1 MNKTLIT
8 ALITALAAGSSHA
21 IEVITPLELQTSA
34 IQIIDPDRHIKTL
47 GEVAF
52 IVDLAA
58 SHDDL
63 LALKVRRSDLKLKD
77 GRSFTAFGV
86 HKKAGIIIIGGGDI
100 SHISIASVEG
110 QEARVLFYG
119 GGNEIISPRTEDL
132 AVFDADLKRLIH
144 TYTPLKTAG
153 MLDIPVTIALDTSGS
168 MTGHMNT
175 VATATQEF
183 MRELPDFANCRLLT
197 FGTNVVPLST
207 HPSSC
212 PSAANLLNTPPKAGG
227 TTALF
232 KAIET
237 GFSHATNKQSFP
249 NIVVTVTDGMNTVNY
264 KGTLAT
270 LKAMKKRS
278 NSKLFVFWAGSYDQA
293 HLQGL
298 ADFELVSTQNLKA
311 ELESFFR
318 SLGVSLSGLQTLH
331 ISK

>member
-1 MNKTLIT
+1 MNKTLIA
-8 ALITALAAGSSHA
+8 ALIAALGTGSSHA
-21 IEVITPLELQTSA
+21 IEIITPQELQTSV

-52 IVDLAA
+52 VVDLAA

-63 LALKVRRSDLKLKD
+63 LALNVRRSDLKLKD
-77 GRSFTAFGV
+77 GRSFSAFGV
-86 HKKAGIIIIGGGDI
+86 HKKAGIIIIGSGEI

-119 GGNEIISPRTEDL
+119 KGSQIISPKPEDL
-132 AVFDADLKRLIH
+132 AVFDTDFNPLILK
-144 TYTPLKTAG
+144 YTPLKTPES
-153 MLDIPVTIALDTSGS
+153 LDIPVTIALDTSGS
-168 MTGHMNT
+168 MGGHMNT
-175 VATATQEF
+175 VAGATQEF
-183 MRELPDFANCRLLT
+183 MRGLPDFTNCRLLT

-207 HPSSC
+207 YPSNC
-212 PSAANLLNTPPKAGG
+212 PSAAYLLNTPPKAGG

-232 KAIET
+232 EAIET
-237 GFSHATNKQSFP
+237 GFSHAAKKQSFP

-264 KGTLAT
+264 KGTLAS
-270 LKAMKKRS
+270 LKALKKSS
-278 NSKLFVFWAGSYDQA
+278 NSKLFVFWAGSYDPA

-298 ADFELVSTQNLKA
+298 ADYELVSTQNLSS